1 MTELDKEFPATM
13 LCNLS
18 NLQFLC
24 LHQSLGGFRSVEVE
38 EVAGLRKV
46 ESSKCHFY
54 DVIDF
59 NKCLQK
65 SLEERQLS
73 GTFMLGQLGGHV
85 ITYFILSTISK
96 KHINKEVQ
104 LYNCNIGLR
113 GDFLALPEGI
123 QKLLIAKCHGAR
135 NLCNVQ
141 ATGLKSLVIC
151 ECDGI
156 DCLLSLSKFSP
167 DILERLE
174 ILHLYWLKNL
184 LVFFG
189 REGASLQ
196 PLPSNGTLLLS

>member
-1 MTELDKEFPATM
+1 LTELDKEFPATM

-123 QKLLIAKCHGAR
+123 QKLLIAKCHDAR

-151 ECDGI
+151 
-156 DCLLSLSKFSP
+156 
-167 DILERLE
+167 
-174 ILHLYWLKNL
+174 
-184 LVFFG
+184 V
-189 REGASLQ
+189 
-196 PLPSNGTLLLS
+196 

>member
-1 MTELDKEFPATM
+1 M

-38 EVAGLRKV
+38 EIAGLRKV

-123 QKLLIAKCHGAR
+123 QKLLIAKCHDAR

-151 ECDGI
+151 VWWYR
-156 DCLLSLSKFSP
+156 LLALVIQIFPRYTWKTWNSSS
-167 DILERLE
+167 
-174 ILHLYWLKNL
+174 L
-184 LVFFG
+184 LVEELTCPLWQRRSFFTTI
-189 REGASLQ
+189 AI
-196 PLPSNGTLLLS
+196 